1 MSRPVNP
8 WLASKGLL
16 YDIVFQAADRRNDV
30 QLLQNDEESARIAT
44 ADWQLVTSWMMP
56 QTMLH
61 SPGSTVMA
69 AAVRLRQRNL
79 MDRLLNWYID
89 TVRSHFALHGLPAI
103 KNPNVPGILSDL
115 ILVGNGLKRV
125 LATLCDALHHYMFP
139 ISFIY
144 ADNSNKDD
152 MLARIRFRHSLN
164 AMIDIALSDHE
175 FQLMARMLVEH
186 HLAACGKHK
195 ENQMVDDRDEA
206 QRLAF
211 LAEIRQQIDVLQVQD
226 RMERIVAEVYHKF
239 MPRYISRQYAR
250 IWEQERCAEPM
261 MVELKNLIYGPISRC
276 ISVLIRRDELL
287 EARLYEL
294 ATECLVKL
302 GIEEMFD
309 IVIYFPDS
317 IPALGYLKMCLKT
330 QEHRAQLVTEFQNAC
345 HARLLH
351 CGANTSDIISF
362 YMSTIRAFKLLE
374 PRGVLLDK
382 VSRSIRRYLRDRED
396 TVKCIVNGMLEVEDA
411 NTGDLSELSKELASS
426 SGTQNADA
434 VDDNGYSDMNW
445 VPDPVDAAPDFRNK
459 RSSDFIGSL
468 LSLYDN
474 KEVFVKEIVVVL
486 ANRLLDLKNYEIDR
500 EMMHLELLKLLFG
513 ESDLHNCDVMV
524 KDILESKRVDSNIH
538 DPTTVAPGTYPVAG
552 IVHASML
559 SKLFWPAFRDED
571 LALPP
576 VIVEQLSRYSAKFSI
591 LKSARKLTWLKRLG
605 SVDVTLELEDR
616 TLDFTVSPDRASMI
630 YLFQERSTYTLT
642 ELTARLNLDE
652 TTTRR
657 ALGFWIKNDVL
668 KEDESCSDKYILLER
683 AEERKKK
690 VLLDDAAE
698 SSVQTTEEKATE
710 EMRIYWS
717 YVNGML
723 TNIPALPIDRIQS
736 FLKMLIPKE
745 IGYSRNVDE
754 LRDFLTVMVAEEKLE
769 YVSGSYRLKR

>member
-16 YDIVFQAADRRNDV
+16 YDVVFQAADRRSDV
-30 QLLQNDEESARIAT
+30 QLLQQHEESARIAT
-44 ADWQLVTSWMMP
+44 ADWELVTGWMMP

-61 SPGSTVMA
+61 SPGSTVMD
-69 AAVRLRQRNL
+69 AAVRLRQQNL

-89 TVRSHFALHGLPAI
+89 VVRSHFVLHGLPAI
-103 KNPNVPGILSDL
+103 KNPNIPGILSDL
-115 ILVGNGLKRV
+115 YSVGNGVKRV
-125 LATLCDALHHYMFP
+125 LATLCDASRHYLFP
-139 ISFIY
+139 IPFLY
-144 ADNSNKDD
+144 VDD
-152 MLARIRFRHSLN
+152 THKVDRLARTRFRHSLN

-175 FQLMARMLVEH
+175 FQLMAHMLVEH
-186 HLAACGKHK
+186 HLAACGKQD
-195 ENQMVDDRDEA
+195 ENEMVDDQGEA
-206 QRLAF
+206 HRLAL
-211 LAEIRQQIDVLQVQD
+211 LAAIREQIDLLEVQD

-239 MPRYISRQYAR
+239 MPRYISQKYAR
-250 IWEQERCAEPM
+250 IWEQEQSVEPL

-276 ISVLIRRDELL
+276 ISALIRRDEFL
-287 EARLYEL
+287 EARLYEF

-302 GIEEMFD
+302 GVEEMFD

-317 IPALGYLKMCLKT
+317 TPALGYLKTCMRT
-330 QEHRAQLVTEFQNAC
+330 QEHRAQLVAAFQNAC
-345 HARLLH
+345 QARLLH

-411 NTGDLSELSKELASS
+411 NTGDLSELSKELASAS
-426 SGTQNADA
+426 STQSAGS
-434 VDDNGYSDMNW
+434 VDDNDYSDMNW

-474 KEVFVKEIVVVL
+474 KEVFVKEIVVVM
-486 ANRLLDLKNYEIDR
+486 ANRLLDLQNYEIER
-500 EMMHLELLKLLFG
+500 EMMHLELLKVLFG
-513 ESDLHNCDVMV
+513 EADLHNCDVMV
-524 KDILESKRVDSNIH
+524 KDILESKRADANIH
-538 DPTTVAPGTYPVAG
+538 DPTTVAAGTYPVAD
-552 IVHASML
+552 IVHASMV

-576 VIVEQLSRYSAKFSI
+576 FIEAQLDRYSAKFSI
-591 LKSARKLTWLKRLG
+591 LKSARKLSWLKRLG

-616 TLDFTVSPDRASMI
+616 TLDFTVSPDRASLI
-630 YLFQERSTYTLT
+630 YLFQERPTYTLD
-642 ELTARLNLDE
+642 ELKARLNMDE
-652 TTTRR
+652 TATRR
-657 ALGFWIKNDVL
+657 AVGFWIKNDVL
-668 KEDESCSDKYILLER
+668 KEDETCSDRYILLER
-683 AEERKKK
+683 AEQTKKK

-698 SSVQTTEEKATE
+698 SSVQTAEEKATE

-717 YVNGML
+717 YINGML

-745 IGYSRNVDE
+745 VGYSRNLDE

-769 YVSGSYRLKR
+769 CVSGNYRLKK

>member
-1 MSRPVNP
+1 MVPQ
-8 WLASKGLL
+8 ALL
-16 YDIVFQAADRRNDV
+16 R
-30 QLLQNDEESARIAT
+30 
-44 ADWQLVTSWMMP
+44 
-56 QTMLH
+56 
-61 SPGSTVMA
+61 SPGSTILA
-69 AAVRLRQRNL
+69 AAARLRQRNL
-79 MDRLLNWYID
+79 LDRLLNWYID
-89 TVRSHFALHGLPAI
+89 CVRSHFALHGLRAI
-103 KNPNVPGILSDL
+103 KSPDIPGIMSDP
-115 ILVGNGLKRV
+115 ISIGNSVRRV
-125 LATLCDALHHYMFP
+125 LSTLCDALHHYMFP
-139 ISFIY
+139 ISFLY
-144 ADNSNKDD
+144 AENSNKED

-175 FQLMARMLVEH
+175 FQLMAHLLVEH
-186 HLAACGKHK
+186 QLAACGRN
-195 ENQMVDDRDEA
+195 EEQQIVDREEDEPK
-206 QRLAF
+206 RLAF
-211 LAEIRQQIDVLQVQD
+211 LTGIRQQIDILGVQD
-226 RMERIVAEVYHKF
+226 RMERIVADVYHTF
-239 MPRYISRQYAR
+239 IPRYVSRQYAR
-250 IWEQERCAEPM
+250 IWEQEERQESL
-261 MVELKNLIYGPISRC
+261 MVELKDLIYGPISRC
-276 ISVLIRRDELL
+276 IATLIRRDELL
-287 EARLYEL
+287 EARLFEL
-294 ATECLVKL
+294 ATESLVKL
-302 GIEEMFD
+302 GIKEAFD
-309 IVIYFPDS
+309 MVIYFPDS
-317 IPALGYLKMCLKT
+317 IPALEYLKMCLRT
-330 QEHRAQLVTEFQNAC
+330 QEHRAQLVTAFQNAC

-362 YMSTIRAFKLLE
+362 YMSTIKVFRLLE

-382 VSRSIRRYLRDRED
+382 VSRPIRRYLRDRED
-396 TVKCIVNGMLEVEDA
+396 TVKCIVYGMLEVEDA
-411 NTGDLSELSKELASS
+411 NTGDLSELGKELAAA
-426 SGTQNADA
+426 SGAQNADA
-434 VDDNGYSDMNW
+434 VDDNDYFNMNW

-486 ANRLLDLKNYEIDR
+486 ANRLLELKNYEIDR

-513 ESDLHNCDVMV
+513 ESDLHNSDVMV

-559 SKLFWPAFRDED
+559 SRLFWPAFRDED
-571 LALPP
+571 LVLPP
-576 VIVEQLSRYSAKFSI
+576 VIEEQLNRYSAKFSI

-605 SVDVTLELEDR
+605 TVDVTLELEDR

-630 YLFQERSTYTLT
+630 YLFQDKPTYTLN
-642 ELTARLNLDE
+642 ELMARLNLDE
-652 TTTRR
+652 AMTRR

-668 KEDESCSDKYILLER
+668 KEDETCNDKYILLER

-690 VLLDDAAE
+690 MLLDDAAE
-698 SSVQTTEEKATE
+698 SSVQTAEEKATE

-745 IGYSRNVDE
+745 VGYSRSVDE

-769 YVSGSYRLKR
+769 FVSGSYRLKK

>member
-16 YDIVFQAADRRNDV
+16 YDIVFQSADRQSDA
-30 QLLQNDEESARIAT
+30 QLLQHHEDSARIAT
-44 ADWQLVTSWMMP
+44 ADWQLVTAWMMP

-61 SPGSTVMA
+61 SPGSTVMEA
-69 AAVRLRQRNL
+69 TVRLRQRNL

-89 TVRSHFALHGLPAI
+89 AVRSHFALHGLPAI
-103 KNPNVPGILSDL
+103 KNPNIPGILSDL
-115 ILVGNGLKRV
+115 DSVGNGVKRV
-125 LATLCDALHHYMFP
+125 LATLCDASRHYMFP
-139 ISFIY
+139 ISFLYI
-144 ADNSNKDD
+144 DNTNKVDR
-152 MLARIRFRHSLN
+152 LARTRFRHSLN

-175 FQLMARMLVEH
+175 FQLMAHMLVEH
-186 HLAACGKHK
+186 HLASCGKQDDN
-195 ENQMVDDRDEA
+195 EMVDDQGEA

-211 LAEIRQQIDVLQVQD
+211 LAEIREQIDMLEVQD

-239 MPRYISRQYAR
+239 MPRYISQKYVR
-250 IWEQERCAEPM
+250 IWEQERSVEPL

-276 ISVLIRRDELL
+276 ISALIRRDEFL

-317 IPALGYLKMCLKT
+317 MPALGYLRTCLKT
-330 QEHRAQLVTEFQNAC
+330 QEHRAQLVTAFQNAC
-345 HARLLH
+345 QARLLH

-396 TVKCIVNGMLEVEDA
+396 TVKCIVNGMLDVEDP
-411 NTGDLSELSKELASS
+411 NTGDLSELSKELASAS
-426 SGTQNADA
+426 STQNVSSA
-434 VDDNGYSDMNW
+434 DDNDYSDMNW

-486 ANRLLDLKNYEIDR
+486 ANRLLDLSNYEIER
-500 EMMHLELLKLLFG
+500 EMMHLELLKVLFG
-513 ESDLHNCDVMV
+513 EADLHNCDVMV
-524 KDILESKRVDSNIH
+524 KDILESKRVDANIH
-538 DPTTVAPGTYPVAG
+538 DPTTVASGTYPVADV
-552 IVHASML
+552 VHASML
-559 SKLFWPAFRDED
+559 SRLFWPAFRDD
-571 LALPP
+571 GLVLPP
-576 VIVEQLSRYSAKFSI
+576 FIEEQLNRYSAKFSI
-591 LKSARKLTWLKRLG
+591 LKSARKLMWLKRLG

-616 TLDFTVSPDRASMI
+616 TLDFTVSPDRASLI
-630 YLFQERSTYTLT
+630 YLFQERPTYTID
-642 ELTARLNLDE
+642 ELKARLSMDE
-652 TTTRR
+652 TATRR
-657 ALGFWIKNDVL
+657 AVGFWIKNDVL
-668 KEDESCSDKYILLER
+668 KEDETCSDRYILLER
-683 AEERKKK
+683 AEETKKK

-698 SSVQTTEEKATE
+698 SSVQTAEEKATE

-717 YVNGML
+717 YINGML

-745 IGYSRNVDE
+745 VGYSRNLDE

-769 YVSGSYRLKR
+769 YVSGNYRLKK